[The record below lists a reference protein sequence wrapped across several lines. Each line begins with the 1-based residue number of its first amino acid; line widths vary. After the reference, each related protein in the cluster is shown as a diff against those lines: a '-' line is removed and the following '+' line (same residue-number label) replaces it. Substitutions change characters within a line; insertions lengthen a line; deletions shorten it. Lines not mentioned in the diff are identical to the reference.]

1 MLPPLL
7 YARLHNRGLAQER
20 TMLNVEIN
28 IAGFRFS
35 REIPDVRRTSFR
47 SPHLGQRA
55 IHWRIAHVRQSP
67 AA

>member
-1 MLPPLL
+1 
-7 YARLHNRGLAQER
+7 
-20 TMLNVEIN
+20 MLNVEIN

-35 REIPDVRRTSFR
+35 REIPDVRRKSFR

-55 IHWRIAHVRQSP
+55 IQWRLSHLRQSH